1 MLYYSSLIRR
11 DMSFKVKPSFIIR
24 ELKLDECEGVR
35 NIWTEVE
42 YIIAKYNNEVMM
54 KIDPKAILV
63 TQDIETGNTI
73 MHDFRNNKF

>member
-1 MLYYSSLIRR
+1 MLCYSSLIRR